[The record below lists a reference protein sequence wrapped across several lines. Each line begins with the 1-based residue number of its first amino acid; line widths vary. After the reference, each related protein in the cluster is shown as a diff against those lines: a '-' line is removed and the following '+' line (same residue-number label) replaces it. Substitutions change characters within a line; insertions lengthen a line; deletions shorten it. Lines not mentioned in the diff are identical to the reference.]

1 MGLWHPH
8 YWLSWLL
15 YGLMWCIARC
25 PHTVRQSLG
34 KSFGRVA
41 YRIGGRR
48 RRVVEVN
55 LSQCFPSL
63 SDHERQTLVKDV
75 FISGGMSMVE
85 IATSWLGDIDR
96 ISSRVRYVGLDHLL
110 SAIDEGKGVILL
122 GLHMATLDIAG
133 AFLSRRIPKLEVMY
147 RANDNPVIEAAMY
160 SGRDRHFQKTI
171 RRDDIRAL
179 IRSLKSGQV
188 VWYGPDQDY
197 GARNAVF
204 VPFFDVPAATM
215 TAVSRIS
222 QMTDCL
228 VVPFTHF
235 RIDDG
240 QTYELHFRA
249 PLTGFPSGSFEADA
263 RTINTLVE
271 EAVQQRPEQY
281 WWFHRRF
288 KTRPEGDKP
297 LY

>member
-1 MGLWHPH
+1 MGLWHPRF
-8 YWLSWLL
+8 WPSWLL
-15 YGLMWCIARC
+15 YGFMWCIARC
-25 PHTVRQSLG
+25 PHSARQSFGKLLG
-34 KSFGRVA
+34 RLA

-55 LSQCFPSL
+55 LAQCFPAM
-63 SDHERQTLVKDV
+63 SDDDRRTLARDV
-75 FISGGMSMVE
+75 FLSGGMSMVE
-85 IATSWLGDIDR
+85 IATSWLGDVDR

-110 SAIDEGKGVILL
+110 NAIDQGKGVILL
-122 GLHMATLDIAG
+122 GMHMATLDIVG

-171 RRDDIRAL
+171 RRDDIRAV
-179 IRSLKSGQV
+179 IRSLKAGQV

-197 GARNAVF
+197 GRRNAVF
-204 VPFFDVPAATM
+204 VPFFDIPAATM
-215 TAVSRIS
+215 TAVSRIA

-228 VVPFTHF
+228 VVPLTHF

-240 QTYELHFRA
+240 QTYELHFQK
-249 PLTGFPSGSFEADA
+249 PLCGFPSDSLEADA

-271 EAVQQRPEQY
+271 DAVRQEPAQY

-288 KTRPEGDKP
+288 KTRPEGEDP